1 MNVKLKKRPM
11 KQAKSPE
18 IYNILENYTDFDP
31 PGNVMVCAMAGPEDV
46 SRHASVLSESYGIP
60 LDEMKTLLHEGGI
73 YTYPPSGGILT
84 KGLFVCKVDPEAQQP
99 KLTWIMDVEQCA
111 EAEKVVQY
119 RGISLLEAVEEVF
132 HRGLADELQER
143 LKKKNLGIDYTKL
156 DRSVAKGGDIT
167 YIDFRKDW
175 SPHFKRKC
183 VMPDGSMVETGGVQE
198 FADLHRIS
206 VSQAQELLEK
216 GGTLEIGQEV
226 LACQIVNNQP
236 TVAHFNEKQYAKA
249 KELTESKNLHILDA
263 LSEVA
268 FNDPILMRSLRRLEQ
283 SP

>member
-1 MNVKLKKRPM
+1 MFKLKKRPL
-11 KQAKSPE
+11 KASKPPE

-31 PGNVMVCAMAGPEDV
+31 PGNVMVCAMAGPENV
-46 SRHASVLSESYGIP
+46 ERHATVLAESYCIP
-60 LDEMKTLLHEGGI
+60 IEDMNRLLREGGI
-73 YTYPPSGGILT
+73 YTYPPTGGLVT
-84 KGLFVCKVDPEAQQP
+84 KGLFICRIDPQGEHP
-99 KLTWIMDVEQCA
+99 KHTWVMDVEQCA

-119 RGISLLEAVEEVF
+119 RGISLAEAVEEVF
-132 HRGLADELQER
+132 YRGLAEELKER

-156 DRSVAKGGDIT
+156 DRSVAKGGDIS

-183 VMPDGSMVETGGVQE
+183 VMPDGSMVETGGIQE
-198 FADLHRIS
+198 FADLHQIT
-206 VSQAQELLEK
+206 VSQAQVLLEQ
-216 GGTLEIGQEV
+216 GGTLEIGSDV

-236 TVAHFNEKQYAKA
+236 TVARFNAKQYAKA
-249 KELTESKNLHILDA
+249 QELSSSKGLHIIDA